1 MASNDNPTHI
11 SSVKFWAEK
20 YGLNEEVELL
30 LTNGFNVLT
39 KISFITENDLNQMGI
54 TKIGTK
60 KKLLLA
66 AGEIKK
72 KILKLLETGGSIVDL
87 DLAYTDPSAL
97 TEPPKVAEVN
107 PLELKGE
114 ELIDYYEI
122 RKATL
127 IDIPQITVI
136 YNYYVVNNLGV
147 TGEEKELSEE
157 AFVTKFYSLGARHS
171 ILVVSLTQPLGHY
184 PVGFIGGYAMS
195 SPYSNKS
202 TTAHVAMASIYIHH
216 EFKSKGIGFPLAVIF
231 EECCYQ
237 NGIEI
242 GLNTVADD
250 NKASIGIIQKMGF
263 NKVAEYKGIQ
273 NDRGKRFDVFWFQ
286 KDIKKERE
294 KDYATKKLIISAI
307 HQTVVTVEK

>member
-1 MASNDNPTHI
+1 MANNNPTYI

-20 YGLNEEVELL
+20 YGLNEEVEIL
-30 LTNGFNVLT
+30 LTNGFNDLT
-39 KISFITENDLNQMGI
+39 KISFITENDLNQIGI
-54 TKIGTK
+54 TKIGTR
-60 KKLLLA
+60 KKLLFA

-72 KILKLLETGGSIVDL
+72 KVMKLFESGGSLADL
-87 DLAYTDPSAL
+87 NLAYSDPSTL

-107 PLELKGE
+107 PLELRGE

-127 IDIPQITVI
+127 IDIPQITAI
-136 YNYYVVNNLGV
+136 YNYYVVNNIGL
-147 TGEEKELSEE
+147 TGEDKELSEE
-157 AFVTKFYSLGARHS
+157 AFVTKFYSLGTRHP

-195 SPYSNKS
+195 PPYSNKS
-202 TTAHVAMASIYIHH
+202 TTAHVVMGAMYIHH
-216 EFKSKGIGFPLAVIF
+216 EFKSKGIGFPLAVIA

-237 NGIEI
+237 NGFEI
-242 GLNTVADD
+242 ALNTVADD

-286 KDIKKERE
+286 KDIRKDRE
-294 KDYATKKLIISAI
+294 KDYPTKKLIISAI